1 MIYGGYYDYQDI
13 YNLNVGQ
20 NPSLSFTYYDLMD
33 TGQNFPLNLT
43 TTMTYSN
50 LDTST
55 PGYYYRVYQAT
66 DNRYYNMTFR
76 IVFKVGNP
84 TRGDRI
90 PQEHVHYNYSNDWED
105 QLISYGEIDYINGVP
120 QTQATLQ
127 AYTYDDQGNPTHIT
141 NFVYEGTTYEYANLS
156 WSGRELTKI
165 QIYNDMGINE
175 YTIDY
180 QYNDQGYR
188 TNQTITY
195 DNGSKSIDY
204 ELVDDR
210 VIYESGKEYNQ
221 NNLEINAY
229 DIIYTYDYDGTLIS
243 FSYKD
248 DTHASAEYFYL
259 RNQQGDITH
268 IINSSGITV
277 VKYKYDAYG
286 KMIDEY
292 VRPGYQ
298 HIFDHNSY
306 TYRGYRYD
314 SIIELYYL
322 NSRYYNPEVGRFINA
337 DGKVGAF
344 GELNDI
350 NLFAYCVNNPINN
363 IDSNGYKFKFGNILK
378 SVATVAIVVTLT
390 VAAVTVGGP
399 VLIGAAIGACYGLA
413 TGKELIGSSGR
424 VFWSGV
430 GPEKA
435 AEYATQVGGKT
446 LEQTFVG

>member
-1 MIYGGYYDYQDI
+1 
-13 YNLNVGQ
+13 
-20 NPSLSFTYYDLMD
+20 
-33 TGQNFPLNLT
+33 
-43 TTMTYSN
+43 MTYSN

-55 PGYYYRVYQAT
+55 PGYYYRVYRAT

-210 VIYESGKEYNQ
+210 VIYESGKEFDED
-221 NNLEINAY
+221 NLEINAY

-243 FSYKD
+243 FNYKD

-268 IINSSGITV
+268 IINSSGTTII
-277 VKYKYDAYG
+277 KYKYDAYG
-286 KMIDEY
+286 NIIDEY